1 MGHHLVNGANLGQ
14 DDHSE
19 PGLKYM
25 PSASGHELAKGR
37 CLRTRAQSRYW
48 GRECCLSCGYK
59 SVAVYPLSP
68 LSQCFPYKPTHDMK
82 SSVFSVEREISVY

>member
-1 MGHHLVNGANLGQ
+1 MGHHLVHGAKLGQ

-25 PSASGHELAKGR
+25 PSESGHEVAKGR

-48 GRECCLSCGYK
+48 GRVLLSMWVQVSGNL
-59 SVAVYPLSP
+59 PFITP
-68 LSQCFPYKPTHDMK
+68 FP
-82 SSVFSVEREISVY
+82 VFSI